1 MAPQRTDSVAAL
13 FGAAAAEGGQ
23 APQGGAGAPG
33 LGQAIEE
40 NMRAQGVRG
49 AAAEG
54 RYRREYAR
62 TLRMTGEEGF
72 CVQFAA
78 LKAQKTANELILEW
92 IRPHLEEAWREAGA
106 LYRPAPPDR
115 R

>member
-106 LYRPAPPDR
+106 LYRPATPDR